1 MRLLH
6 ALRIILAQISTGI
19 FRMEGSAL
27 RGNLSPLFHRVPIRR
42 GMYRQLRERDVA
54 WGMKRRMG
62 MLENKSSLYK
72 ARGEDRRAKL
82 VMVVIAEVA
91 AATRTMMKR
100 VRTAREMLTRQL

>member
-1 MRLLH
+1 
-6 ALRIILAQISTGI
+6 
-19 FRMEGSAL
+19 
-27 RGNLSPLFHRVPIRR
+27 
-42 GMYRQLRERDVA
+42 
-54 WGMKRRMG
+54 MKRRMG

-82 VMVVIAEVA
+82 VVVVIAEVA